1 MSSPHALVVFPDV
14 ELLVIGLIRA
24 VDASWKVLTD
34 TGDLTQTTVQV
45 TRFGGGPVLSQRV
58 DRASID
64 VDVFTPGAGSRGT
77 ASNVARTI
85 AARALT
91 WRNTVLPNARIG
103 QVRVETGPSWR
114 PYANPSVRRMGLTLV
129 VDVKPL

>member
-1 MSSPHALVVFPDV
+1 MSSPHAVAVLPDV
-14 ELLVIGLIRA
+14 ELLLIGLIRG

-58 DRASID
+58 DRARVDID
-64 VDVFTPGAGSRGT
+64 VYAATRGV
-77 ASNVARTI
+77 ASSAARTI
-85 AARALT
+85 AAHALT

-103 QVRVETGPSWR
+103 QVRVETAPSWR
-114 PYANPSVRRMGLTLV
+114 PYANPNVRRFGLTLV